1 MHQSSTTP
9 PAVAT
14 SDLVLL
20 WRAKLPILAVT
31 VLAGAVGWIAA
42 QFVRPTYESQVELL
56 VAKVLGREIE
66 SPYAVAQRLTSI
78 GFATAIAPECGG
90 AHVASAEVV
99 EGSPTA
105 PDRTPV
111 FIRIVTRG
119 TAAAATADCARRVV
133 DRMAAEHK
141 SMYDTAVA
149 QNAAYEKT
157 LEEQVQGEQRALSA
171 LDSQTNAARGEQAA
185 TMAFLLQSQRA
196 ARQSRVLEL
205 AERLRDLRI
214 QRANQTRPTQ
224 SLAAPTAPQQPV
236 WPRTTLMAT
245 VAAGTAFLLA
255 IVVILLAPAAR
266 ARL

>member
-14 SDLVLL
+14 SDLALL
-20 WRAKLPILAVT
+20 WRARVPILAVT
-31 VLAGAVGWIAA
+31 LLAGAVGWIAA
-42 QFVRPTYESQVELL
+42 QFIQPTYESQVELL
-56 VAKVLGREIE
+56 VAKVLGKEIE

-78 GFATAIAPECGG
+78 SFAIAIGSECGG

-119 TAAAATADCARRVV
+119 TSASATADCARRVV
-133 DRMAAEHK
+133 DRIVAEHK
-141 SMYDTAVA
+141 TMYDAALA
-149 QNAAYEKT
+149 QHTVYEKT
-157 LEEQVQGEQRALSA
+157 LEEQIESEQKALA
-171 LDSQTNAARGEQAA
+171 GLDSQTSTARGDQAA
-185 TMAFLLQSQRA
+185 MVFLLQSQRV
-196 ARQSRVLEL
+196 ARQSRVMEL

-224 SLAAPTAPQQPV
+224 SLVAPTTPQEPV
-236 WPRTTLMAT
+236 WPRKTLMVA
-245 VAAGTAFLLA
+245 VAAGTTFLLA
-255 IVVILLAPAAR
+255 VVVILLAPAVR
-266 ARL
+266 TRI